1 MKKTD
6 NLVAIVGRPNV
17 GKSTFFNRV
26 IGERRAILSD
36 VAGTTRD
43 YLYEEAIWNG
53 VPFTL
58 VDTAGLDF
66 DPKGEL
72 AQSVLAQ
79 AKNAVT
85 QADLVL
91 FMVDGEEGLK
101 PLDLEVV
108 KFLRKTKVKI
118 FLVVNKID
126 TKKSKEKTSEFYRLG
141 LGEPYEVSSVK
152 GIGIGDLLD
161 EVIKSLPEKKAI
173 ADEKE
178 VIRVAI
184 VGRPNVGKS
193 TLFNK
198 MVGSERSVVSEISG
212 TTRDAVNAR
221 IEVGGQVFEFID
233 TAGLR
238 RRGRIEKGIEKF
250 SALRV
255 LRSIK
260 EADVALLLIEAEEG
274 LVSQDMHIAEVIL
287 KEHRAGIIVVNKWD
301 TVDDKE
307 TGTMSHYQRLIYA
320 TAPFLRILPTVFVSA
335 KTGQRKTKIFEM
347 IKDAYEQFNTKI
359 KDEDLG
365 GLIKQA
371 VSEFPPKH
379 RNTKPKIY
387 GLKQRSTAPP
397 TFLLLV
403 NNPSWFHFSYLRY
416 VENKLREQYPMV
428 GTPIKLIIMKK

>member
-1 MKKTD
+1 MGKTG

-26 IGERRAILSD
+26 IGQRRAILSD

-43 YLYEEAIWNG
+43 YLYEDVEWNG

-66 DPKGEL
+66 GSKSEL
-72 AQSVLAQ
+72 EKNVLTQAKSAVAQ
-79 AKNAVT
+79 AN
-85 QADLVL
+85 LIL
-91 FMVDGEEGLK
+91 FMVDAKEGLT

-108 KFLRKTKVKI
+108 RFLRKTGAKI
-118 FLVVNKID
+118 FLTVNKVD
-126 TKKSKEKTSEFYRLG
+126 TKKAEGHTAEFHRLG
-141 LGEPYEVSSVK
+141 LGEPYEISSTTGV
-152 GIGIGDLLD
+152 GIGDLLD
-161 EVIKSLPEKKAI
+161 ELVKELPKKKVSKTV
-173 ADEKE
+173 EN
-178 VIRVAI
+178 VIRIAI

-198 MVGSERSVVSEISG
+198 MVGEERSVVSDISG

-221 IEVGGQVFEFID
+221 VKIGDQIFEFID

-255 LRSIK
+255 LRGIK
-260 EADVALLLIEAEEG
+260 EADVVLLLIDAEEG
-274 LVSQDMHIAEVIL
+274 LVSQDMHIAELIMR
-287 KEHRAGIIVVNKWD
+287 EHRAGIVIVNKWD
-301 TVDDKE
+301 NIQDKE
-307 TGTMSHYQRLIYA
+307 TGTVNHYQRLIHG
-320 TAPFLRILPTVFVSA
+320 TAPFLRIFPTLFISA
-335 KTGQRKTKIFEM
+335 KTGQRTNKIFEV
-347 IKDAYEQFNTKI
+347 IQSAYEQFNI
-359 KDEDLG
+359 RIEDEALDV
-365 GLIKQA
+365 LIKQ
-371 VSEFPPKH
+371 VVNDFPPKH

-403 NNPSWFHFSYLRY
+403 NNPSWFHFSYLRH